1 VRYYRMTAGGEPEP
15 RNEVDE
21 VRWVPLAEA
30 AELLSYPHDRELLGG
45 LG

>member
-1 VRYYRMTAGGEPEP
+1 MSCVGEPAAQ
-15 RNEVDE
+15 NEVDE

-30 AELLSYPHDRELLGG
+30 PTLLSYPRDVEILGK